1 MSKTL
6 KKLDYRVKATIRVK
20 KNLFKLDKRNIVLE
34 VVEKA

>member
-1 MSKTL
+1 M
-6 KKLDYRVKATIRVK
+6 KKLDYRVKAMIRVK

>member
-6 KKLDYRVKATIRVK
+6 KKLDYRVKAMIRVK